1 MNIGKKIKLLR
12 KENNMTQKELALKI
26 DVSPPTV
33 TKYENGQLEPNL
45 NILVKISQL
54 FNISI
59 DDLLEI
65 NISVKDNFTQ
75 NSTDSDALVKSFII
89 HVIKTSNIDI
99 KLDSIDDRTKIL
111 MYNLTYASI
120 KSVLDDLVNSIN
132 KGDAL

>member
-1 MNIGKKIKLLR
+1 MNIGKRIKLIR

-65 NISVKDNFTQ
+65 NISAKDNFTQ

-120 KSVLDDLVNSIN
+120 KSVLDDLVNSSN
-132 KGDAL
+132 KGDTL

>member
-1 MNIGKKIKLLR
+1 
-12 KENNMTQKELALKI
+12 MTQKELALKI

-65 NISVKDNFTQ
+65 NISAKDNFTQ

-89 HVIKTSNIDI
+89 HVIKTSNMDI

-120 KSVLDDLVNSIN
+120 KSVLDDLVNSSN
-132 KGDAL
+132 KGDTL

>member
-89 HVIKTSNIDI
+89 HVIKTSNIDV

-120 KSVLDDLVNSIN
+120 KSVLDDLVNSSN
-132 KGDAL
+132 KGDTL